1 MSDEESCAQA
11 ESYWKANVWLLIKLL
26 AVWGFVSF
34 GCSILLVD
42 YLDQFSFF
50 GFKLGFWFSQQGAIL
65 VFIGLIFSYTK
76 RMNALDRKF
85 TFSESKRDNEEQF

>member
-1 MSDEESCAQA
+1 MSDEESFAQA

-34 GCSILLVD
+34 GCSIILVD

-76 RMNALDRKF
+76 RMNVLDRKF

>member
-1 MSDEESCAQA
+1 MSDEESSAQA

-34 GCSILLVD
+34 GCSIILVD

-85 TFSESKRDNEEQF
+85 TSSESKRDNEEQF